1 MLRQQ
6 VSSATNHAHL
16 VTQIVL
22 ARELRSSD
30 LEVIS
35 PARHATLAKLFR
47 EQVLAD
53 GINAATLYTRDG
65 RVAFSLDGVPAGSKT
80 VDSAAVIRAQRST
93 SIQTMVGTRRVDG
106 RQQKA
111 LVEIVPIRF
120 GGESAAGAVVY
131 WSRYATITQAA
142 RAALVPIA
150 IILPL
155 LLICLFVGLIPML
168 RRATGRMRT
177 HLDERE
183 FEALHDSLTGLPN
196 RRLFEDRL
204 KRALGRS
211 SRENHTP
218 AVMLL
223 DLNGFKEV
231 NDTLGHAAGDA
242 LLQVVAQRL
251 IAALREVDTVARL
264 GGDEFAVVLSNV
276 DIAEAKEM
284 AMRIHAALDERIL
297 VEGLSVIVGASIGI
311 ARYPTHGETASTL
324 LQHADV
330 AMYVSKRGHTPF
342 EIYDADTDAS
352 DAQHLSLASDL
363 RTVVEKGGLML
374 HYQPKLDLLS
384 GALAGVEA
392 LLRWDHPTLGE
403 LDAERFMPL
412 AEQLGLLSAISE
424 FAVTAAIR
432 QCAEWRRAGVVL
444 NVAVNLDVRSLLD
457 PALPTRVAELLAEH
471 DVDADQLEFEITET
485 SIMSDP
491 GRVRIVAEELSR
503 LGVRLAVD
511 DFGTGYSSLGHLYQL
526 PIALLKIDRSFVGQM
541 LTSERDRIIVAAT
554 IELGHNLGIEVI
566 AEGVE
571 NAETSALLAELGCD
585 QVQGYHVGVPVEG
598 NSYVIATADWAAV

>member
-1 MLRQQ
+1 VIQAQQ
-6 VSSATNHAHL
+6 
-16 VTQIVL
+16 
-22 ARELRSSD
+22 
-30 LEVIS
+30 
-35 PARHATLAKLFR
+35 
-47 EQVLAD
+47 
-53 GINAATLYTRDG
+53 
-65 RVAFSLDGVPAGSKT
+65 
-80 VDSAAVIRAQRST
+80 ST
-93 SIQTMVGTRRVDG
+93 SIHTMVGTRRVDG
-106 RQQKA
+106 RLQKA

-120 GGESAAGAVVY
+120 GGESTAGAVVY
-131 WSRYATITQAA
+131 WSSYATITSAA
-142 RAALVPIA
+142 RAALIPIA
-150 IILPL
+150 IVLPL
-155 LLICLFVGLIPML
+155 LLIGLFLGLIPML

-211 SRENHTP
+211 SRENYTP

-242 LLQVVAQRL
+242 LLQEVAQRL
-251 IAALREVDTVARL
+251 IATLREVDTVARL

-276 DIAEAKEM
+276 DVAEAKEM
-284 AMRIHAALDERIL
+284 AMRIHGALDERIL

-311 ARYPTHGETASTL
+311 ARYPTDGRTASAL

-342 EIYDADTDAS
+342 EVYDADTDAS

-363 RTVVEKGGLML
+363 RTAVEKKGLVL
-374 HYQPKLDLLS
+374 HYQPKLDLLT
-384 GALAGVEA
+384 GDLAGVEA

-412 AEQLGLLSAISE
+412 AEQLGLLGAISE
-424 FAVTAAIR
+424 FALASAIR
-432 QCAEWRRAGVVL
+432 QCAEWRRGGLVL

-457 PALPTRVAELLAEH
+457 PALPVRVAELLAEH
-471 DVDADQLEFEITET
+471 DIEADQLEFEITET

-491 GRVRIVAEELSR
+491 GRVRTVAEALSR
-503 LGVRLAVD
+503 LGVQLAID
-511 DFGTGYSSLGHLYQL
+511 DFGTGYSSLGHLSQL
-526 PIALLKIDRSFVGQM
+526 PIALLKIDRSFVGKM
-541 LTSERDRIIVAAT
+541 LHSERDRIIVGAT
-554 IELGHNLGIEVI
+554 IELGHNLGLKVI

-571 NAETSALLAELGCD
+571 NAETATLLGELGCD

-598 NSYVIATADWAAV
+598 SSYIIATADWVAA